1 MPRITTAKSLMT
13 ITSKKHTE
21 ETLTIARTILLKI
34 HDGEIPME
42 RQEVYDNM
50 IDLEDT
56 LVEEFY
62 GEFNGLGITARK
74 EVKTSKKSGRMHLVI
89 ESDHQT
95 IEIPGPAG
103 AKAWVLCNNAEK
115 KSEEKIE
122 DLVQPETLDNLKDL
136 LGL

>member
-1 MPRITTAKSLMT
+1 MPRITTAKSLMS
-13 ITSKKHTE
+13 ITSKKHSE
-21 ETLTIARTILLKI
+21 ETLTIARSILLKI
-34 HDGEIPME
+34 HDMEIPME

-50 IDLEDT
+50 INDEET

-62 GEFNGLGITARK
+62 GVFKSLGITARK
-74 EVKTSKKSGRMHLVI
+74 EVKVEKKSGRHHLVI

-95 IEIPGPAG
+95 IEIGGPAG

-115 KSEEKIE
+115 KVEEKIE
-122 DLVQPETLDNLKDL
+122 DKVQPETLDNLKDL

>member
-21 ETLTIARTILLKI
+21 ETLTIARSILLKI
-34 HDGEIPME
+34 HDLEITME

-50 IDLEDT
+50 IDLEET

-62 GEFNGLGITARK
+62 GEYKGLGITARK
-74 EVKTSKKSGRMHLVI
+74 EVKTTRKSGRHHLVI

-95 IEIPGPAG
+95 IEIGGPAG

-115 KSEEKIE
+115 KLEEQIE
-122 DLVQPETLDNLKDL
+122 DKVQPETLDNLKDL
-136 LGL
+136 LGI